1 MGQLTEQTQF
11 TDRQFV
17 YSYWQVNGE
26 RNPSDVYKDFRSVVL
41 QMLGMHDQGS
51 EGPAV
56 PANVALAASVEKI
69 GGSMPYKAPAKGF
82 PPVIWVIGECLMERR
97 TAVQQTENELAMS
110 AGDRMLAD
118 RYWKTTYIPGV
129 QLKSGPLTKP

>member
-1 MGQLTEQTQF
+1 MSQLTEQTQF

-41 QMLGMHDQGS
+41 QMLGMHDQGT

-56 PANVALAASVEKI
+56 PANVTLASSVEKVAE
-69 GGSMPYKAPAKGF
+69 SMPYKAPAKGF
-82 PPVIWVIGECLMERR
+82 PPVIWVIGECLMRE
-97 TAVQQTENELAMS
+97 TNCST
-110 AGDRMLAD
+110 AD
-118 RYWKTTYIPGV
+118 RK
-129 QLKSGPLTKP
+129 